1 MWPSFLSVDRNANG
15 IACAVVILLTAGLL
29 LRYGT
34 VFEQEYGTVLT
45 NLYQYP
51 MWRILIV
58 GLLLSAAVWSPAVG
72 LLVALLLFFYLNDM
86 ETLLTPFSEL

>member
-15 IACAVVILLTAGLL
+15 VASALVIIIIASLL

-34 VFEQEYGTVLT
+34 VFEREYGPVLT
-45 NLYQYP
+45 NLYSYP
-51 MWRILIV
+51 IWRIMMV

-72 LLVALLLFFYLNDM
+72 LMVALLLFFYLNDM

>member
-15 IACAVVILLTAGLL
+15 IVCAVVILITAGLL

-34 VFEQEYGTVLT
+34 VFEQEYGPVLT
-45 NLYQYP
+45 SLYQYP
-51 MWRILIV
+51 MWRIMIV
-58 GLLLSAAVWSPAVG
+58 GVLLSAAVWSPAVG
-72 LLVALLLFFYLNDM
+72 ILIALLLFFYLNDM

>member
-1 MWPSFLSVDRNANG
+1 MWPSFLTFDRNANG
-15 IACAVVILLTAGLL
+15 IACAVVILLTAGIL

-34 VFEQEYGTVLT
+34 VFEQEYGPVLT
-45 NLYQYP
+45 HLYQYP

-58 GLLLSAAVWSPAVG
+58 GLLLSAALWSPAVG
-72 LLVALLLFFYLNDM
+72 ILVALLLFFYLNDM

>member
-34 VFEQEYGTVLT
+34 VFEQEYGPVLT
-45 NLYQYP
+45 NLYPYP